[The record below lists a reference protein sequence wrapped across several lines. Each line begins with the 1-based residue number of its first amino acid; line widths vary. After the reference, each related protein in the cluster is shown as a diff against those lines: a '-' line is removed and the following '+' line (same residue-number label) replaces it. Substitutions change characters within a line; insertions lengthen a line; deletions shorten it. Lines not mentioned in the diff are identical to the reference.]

1 MKYEVLLFYKYVAIT
16 RPKQVA
22 DMVRGLSIKFGFIG
36 RVIVA
41 EEGINATL
49 EGTTENTQKFIEE
62 FFKDKRFSD
71 IQIKRSASAGNS
83 FPKLSVKVR
92 EEIVGTKFPK
102 IVDPREKTAP
112 YIKPEELKKLYEENA
127 DFVVVDMRNSYEFA
141 SGHFKNS
148 IDPGL
153 ENSRDLPEVL
163 EKLENY
169 KDKKIVTVC
178 TGGIRCEKMSAYLIH
193 RGFENVEQLDGG
205 IHSYMEKYPGQDFKG
220 GLYTFDQ
227 RLVMDFGGEREIVG
241 VCMLCGDKTEKYV
254 NCANLACHK
263 HFLACENCQSEEGT
277 YCKDGC
283 TLTKVLE

>member
-1 MKYEVLLFYKYVAIT
+1 MKYEVLLFYKYVTIS

-22 DMVRGLSIKFGFIG
+22 DMVRGLSIKFGFTG

-49 EGTTENTQKFIEE
+49 EGTVEHTQKFIEE
-62 FFKDKRFSD
+62 FFKDKRFND
-71 IQIKRSASAGNS
+71 IQIKRSASEGNS

-92 EEIVGTKFPK
+92 EEIVGTKFPSE
-102 IVDPREKTAP
+102 VNPREKTAP
-112 YIKPEELKKLYEENA
+112 HIKPEELKKLYEENE
-127 DFVVVDMRNSYEFA
+127 DFIVVDMRNSYEFA

-153 ENSRDLPEVL
+153 ENSRDLPEKI
-163 EKLENY
+163 EKLQAY

-193 RGFENVEQLDGG
+193 KGFENVQQLDGG
-205 IHSYMEKYPGQDFKG
+205 IHSYMEKYPGEDFKG

-241 VCMLCGDKTEKYV
+241 ICNLCGDKTEKYV

-263 HFLACENCQSEEGT
+263 HFLACINCQSEEGT

-283 TLTKVLE
+283 AQLEVVE